1 MPLRLFKLAIIALV
15 GVPCVILL
23 LNGRRAQAFRE
34 GPPAG
39 VTGAPGEVT
48 CVDCHFGGGPNTGGG
63 SLVISGLP
71 ATYTAGQ
78 DITVTV
84 TITQSG
90 RSRFGFELTV
100 INDGG
105 SAAGT
110 ITVTDTT
117 RTQLATGGINGRMYI
132 SHTAAGTNPTGPGT
146 DSWSFKWT
154 APPTSTGRVT
164 FYAAGNAANND
175 GAQTGDLIYTTSA
188 SINPGQVVQ
197 PPVTTVS
204 AASFAPNGPVA
215 PLSIA
220 AGFGTNL
227 ATTVADAAVQ
237 PLPTSLGGSSVN
249 VKDSTGTARL
259 AGLFHVQGNQ
269 INYLIPDGTANGA
282 ATVTVTSSDSTMS
295 TGTVQINTVA
305 PGIFTA
311 NFGGTGVPA
320 GYVVRVK
327 PDNSQTNEPISNGTT
342 AVPIDLGPQGD
353 TVILVIFGTGW
364 RFRTD
369 LNSVTAT
376 IRGVAAQVQFAADA
390 PGFQGL
396 DQANIL
402 IPRSLAG
409 ANANADVVFVVNGQ
423 SANTVTINIK

>member
-1 MPLRLFKLAIIALV
+1 MRILKLAIIALV
-15 GVPCVILL
+15 GVPCLIPL

-63 SLVISGLP
+63 TLVISGLP

-84 TITQSG
+84 TITQTG
-90 RSRFGFELTV
+90 RVRFGFELTV

-110 ITVTDTT
+110 ITVTDPT
-117 RTQLATGGINGRMYI
+117 RTTLVGGGNGRMYI
-132 SHTAAGTNPTGPGT
+132 SHLAPGTSATGPGT

-154 APPTSTGRVT
+154 APPTSTGKVT

-188 SINPGQVVQ
+188 SINPGQSVQ

-220 AGFGTNL
+220 AGFGANL
-227 ATTVADAAVQ
+227 ATTAADAAVQ

-282 ATVTVTSSDSTMS
+282 ATVTVTSSDSTTS

-305 PGIFTA
+305 PGIFTT
-311 NFGGTGVPA
+311 NFSGTGVPA

-342 AVPIDLGPQGD
+342 PLQIDLGPQGD

-364 RFRTD
+364 RFRSD
-369 LNSVTAT
+369 LSAVTCT
-376 IRGVAAQVQFAADA
+376 IRGVAAQVLFAADA

-402 IPRSLAG
+402 IPPSLAG
-409 ANANADVVFVVNGQ
+409 NNANADVVFVVNGQ